1 MGAFGYLDK
10 EKLQGVCM
18 AGELGLNGEVKG
30 IRGVLS
36 IIDTAEKN
44 GCSLCIVPKKNLPE
58 AVSAGRIK
66 ILGIS
71 SLKEFL
77 EHAKEDDWGA
87 SELPD
92 CKWRSDQEGY
102 QEDFSEILGQ
112 ETAKKAA
119 VTAAA
124 GFHNIL
130 FIGTKGAGKTMI
142 AFRLPTIFPGLN
154 REESMELSRI
164 YSVAGLLDEN
174 RTLIKRRPFRCPH
187 HTITPKALAGGGAYP
202 LPGKSPWHIGV
213 FCFWMNCRNFPEHPW
228 RSCASLWNRE
238 RFIFPE
244 STEIMNFLQIFFW
257 PQP

>member
-77 EHAKEDDWGA
+77 EHAKEDDWG
-87 SELPD
+87 L
-92 CKWRSDQEGY
+92 RSSQIVNGDRIRKDIRKISQRSWVRR
-102 QEDFSEILGQ
+102 QQ
-112 ETAKKAA
+112 KK
-119 VTAAA
+119 
-124 GFHNIL
+124 
-130 FIGTKGAGKTMI
+130 
-142 AFRLPTIFPGLN
+142 RL
-154 REESMELSRI
+154 
-164 YSVAGLLDEN
+164 
-174 RTLIKRRPFRCPH
+174 
-187 HTITPKALAGGGAYP
+187 
-202 LPGKSPWHIGV
+202 
-213 FCFWMNCRNFPEHPW
+213 
-228 RSCASLWNRE
+228 
-238 RFIFPE
+238 
-244 STEIMNFLQIFFW
+244 
-257 PQP
+257 